1 MRVPQVHNP
10 PSPPD
15 IATDHLSVQESTD
28 KIRRIFV
35 DVQRRGRHGRQDAA
49 IERTLHHRP
58 EEGDMKGMMDLKVL
72 WKMEGVRYLSH
83 PPQDL
88 KRPYIPGC

>member
-1 MRVPQVHNP
+1 MVLYITNNVRYNNGGMRNP
-10 PSPPD
+10 SMFKGEGGTAGGTP
-15 IATDHLSVQESTD
+15 L
-28 KIRRIFV
+28 
-35 DVQRRGRHGRQDAA
+35 
-49 IERTLHHRP
+49 ERTLHHRP